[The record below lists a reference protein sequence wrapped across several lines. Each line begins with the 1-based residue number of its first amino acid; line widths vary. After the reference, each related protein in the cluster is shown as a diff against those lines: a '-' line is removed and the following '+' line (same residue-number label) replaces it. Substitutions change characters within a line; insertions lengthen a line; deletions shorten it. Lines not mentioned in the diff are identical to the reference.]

1 MTETKDLI
9 IITAS
14 CGKNLELSEKFLEK
28 SNELKISSEIL
39 DLTTLN
45 IPLFNPRIHS
55 KENIPNEIKE
65 LKKKLFKIEKWV
77 ICAPEYNG
85 SIPPILSN
93 FIAWLSISGDDF
105 RNLFNGQPIAI
116 ATFSG
121 GIGLE
126 LLTSLRI
133 QLVHLGSQVLGRQ
146 LLSSYSKPI
155 ETKTCLLY
163 TSPSPRDR
171 TRSRMPSSA

>member
-1 MTETKDLI
+1 MNDSKEI
-9 IITAS
+9 IIISAS
-14 CGKNLELSEKFLEK
+14 CGKNLELSQKFLEK
-28 SNELKISSEIL
+28 SNEMKISSEIL
-39 DLTTLN
+39 DLTTLD
-45 IPLFNPRIHS
+45 IPLFNPRIHNN
-55 KENIPNEIKE
+55 ENIPVKILEIKE
-65 LKKKLFKIEKWV
+65 KLFATEKWI

-85 SIPPILSN
+85 SIPPILTN

-121 GIGLE
+121 GVGLE

-146 LLSSYSKPI
+146 LFASFSKPI
-155 ETKTCLLY
+155 DSKTIEDIIQRLSQMKKLK
-163 TSPSPRDR
+163 T
-171 TRSRMPSSA
+171 

>member
-1 MTETKDLI
+1 MTESKDLI
-9 IITAS
+9 IISAS
-14 CGKNLELSEKFLEK
+14 CGKNLELSKKFLEK
-28 SNELKISSEIL
+28 SNELQISSEIL

-45 IPLFNPRIHS
+45 IPLFNPRIHT
-55 KENIPNEIKE
+55 KDNIPVEIQE
-65 LKKKLFKIEKWV
+65 IKKKLLEIERWI

-116 ATFSG
+116 STFSG

-155 ETKTCLLY
+155 DSRTIEDIIKRLLQMKKIN
-163 TSPSPRDR
+163 T
-171 TRSRMPSSA
+171 

>member
-1 MTETKDLI
+1 MK
-9 IITAS
+9 
-14 CGKNLELSEKFLEK
+14 K
-28 SNELKISSEIL
+28 SNELKITSEIL
-39 DLTTLN
+39 DLTTLD

-55 KENIPNEIKE
+55 KENIPFEIIKIKE
-65 LKKKLFKIEKWV
+65 KLFASEKWI

-93 FIAWLSISGDDF
+93 LIAWLSVSGDDF
-105 RNLFNGQPIAI
+105 RDLFNGQPIAI

-121 GIGLE
+121 GVGLE

-146 LLSSYSKPI
+146 LLSSFSKPFDINTI
-155 ETKTCLLY
+155 EDIILRLLQ
-163 TSPSPRDR
+163 
-171 TRSRMPSSA
+171 MQKLKI

>member
-1 MTETKDLI
+1 M
-9 IITAS
+9 TAS
-14 CGKNLELSEKFLEK
+14 CGKNLELSKKFQEK
-28 SNELKISSEIL
+28 SNDLQISSEIL
-39 DLTTLN
+39 DLTSFD
-45 IPLFNPRIHS
+45 IPLFNPRLHS
-55 KENIPNEIKE
+55 KENIPVEIIEIKE
-65 LKKKLFKIEKWV
+65 KLFVSEKWI

-93 FIAWLSISGDDF
+93 LIAWLSISGDDF

-155 ETKTCLLY
+155 DDKTIEDIIQRLLQ
-163 TSPSPRDR
+163 
-171 TRSRMPSSA
+171 MKKLKV

>member
-1 MTETKDLI
+1 MNDSKEI
-9 IITAS
+9 IIISAS
-14 CGKNLELSEKFLEK
+14 CGKNLELSQKFLEK
-28 SNELKISSEIL
+28 SNEMKISSEIL
-39 DLTTLN
+39 DLTTLD
-45 IPLFNPRIHS
+45 IPLFNPRIHNN
-55 KENIPNEIKE
+55 ENIPVKILEIKE
-65 LKKKLFKIEKWV
+65 KLFATEKWI

-85 SIPPILSN
+85 SIPPILTN

-121 GIGLE
+121 GVGLE

-146 LLSSYSKPI
+146 LFSSFSKPI
-155 ETKTCLLY
+155 DSKTIEDIIQRLSQMKKLET
-163 TSPSPRDR
+163 
-171 TRSRMPSSA
+171 

>member
-1 MTETKDLI
+1 MIKTKDLI
-9 IITAS
+9 IISAS

-39 DLTTLN
+39 DLTTLD

-55 KENIPNEIKE
+55 KDNIPIEVETI
-65 LKKKLFKIEKWV
+65 KKKLFAIEKWV
-77 ICAPEYNG
+77 ICSPEYNG

-93 FIAWLSISGDDF
+93 FIAWLSISGEDF
-105 RNLFNGQPIAI
+105 RNLFNGRPIAI

-155 ETKTCLLY
+155 DTKTIEDILRKLLQMKKLN
-163 TSPSPRDR
+163 T
-171 TRSRMPSSA
+171 

>member
-1 MTETKDLI
+1 MNDTKEI
-9 IITAS
+9 IIISAS
-14 CGKNLELSEKFLEK
+14 CGKNLELSQIFLEK
-28 SNELKISSEIL
+28 SSEMKISSEIL
-39 DLTTLN
+39 DLTTLD

-55 KENIPNEIKE
+55 SENIPVKILKIKE
-65 LKKKLFKIEKWV
+65 KLFATEKWI

-85 SIPPILSN
+85 SIPPILTN

-105 RNLFNGQPIAI
+105 RDLFNGQPIAI

-121 GIGLE
+121 GVGLE

-146 LLSSYSKPI
+146 LFSSFSKPI
-155 ETKTCLLY
+155 DSKTIEDIIQRLSQMKKLK
-163 TSPSPRDR
+163 T
-171 TRSRMPSSA
+171 

>member
-1 MTETKDLI
+1 MNDSKEI
-9 IITAS
+9 IIISAS
-14 CGKNLELSEKFLEK
+14 CGKNLELSQKFLEK
-28 SNELKISSEIL
+28 SSEMKISSEIL
-39 DLTTLN
+39 DLTTLD

-55 KENIPNEIKE
+55 SENIPVKILKIKE
-65 LKKKLFKIEKWV
+65 KLFATEKWI

-85 SIPPILSN
+85 SIPPILTN

-121 GIGLE
+121 GVGLE

-146 LLSSYSKPI
+146 LFSSFSKPI
-155 ETKTCLLY
+155 DSKTIEDIIQRLSQMKKLK
-163 TSPSPRDR
+163 T
-171 TRSRMPSSA
+171 

>member
-1 MTETKDLI
+1 MSETSELI

-14 CGKNLELSEKFLEK
+14 NGNNLNLSKKFFEK
-28 SNELKISSEIL
+28 SKELNIKSEIL
-39 DLTTLN
+39 DLTEYNL
-45 IPLFNPRIHS
+45 PLFNPRNKP
-55 KENIPNEIKE
+55 KENIPEEIEKIKE
-65 LKKKLFKIEKWV
+65 QLLNTEKWI

-93 FIAWLSISGDDF
+93 LIAWLSISGDDF

-121 GIGLE
+121 GQGIE

-146 LLSSYSKPI
+146 LSSSFSKPAEENTI
-155 ETKTCLLY
+155 QDIIKRLMQMKKLTIDY
-163 TSPSPRDR
+163 
-171 TRSRMPSSA
+171 

>member
-1 MTETKDLI
+1 MTNSNDLI
-9 IITAS
+9 IISAS
-14 CGKNLELSEKFLEK
+14 CGKNLELSKKFKEV
-28 SNELKISSEIL
+28 SSELNISSEIL
-39 DLTTLN
+39 DLTTVD
-45 IPLFNPRIHS
+45 IPLFNPRIHT
-55 KENIPNEIKE
+55 KENIPHSIIEIKE
-65 LKKKLFKIEKWV
+65 KLFKTEKWI

-146 LLSSYSKPI
+146 LLSSYNKPI
-155 ETKTCLLY
+155 DIKTIKDIIKRLNQMNKLQ
-163 TSPSPRDR
+163 T
-171 TRSRMPSSA
+171 

>member
-1 MTETKDLI
+1 MNDSKEI
-9 IITAS
+9 IIISAS
-14 CGKNLELSEKFLEK
+14 CGKNLELSKKFLEK
-28 SNELKISSEIL
+28 SSEMKISSEIL
-39 DLTTLN
+39 DLTTLD

-55 KENIPNEIKE
+55 KENVPVKILAIKE
-65 LKKKLFKIEKWV
+65 KLFATEKWI

-85 SIPPILSN
+85 SIPPILTN

-146 LLSSYSKPI
+146 LFSSFSKPI
-155 ETKTCLLY
+155 DSKTIEDIIQRLSQMKRLK
-163 TSPSPRDR
+163 T
-171 TRSRMPSSA
+171 

>member
-1 MTETKDLI
+1 MTDSKNLI
-9 IITAS
+9 IISAS
-14 CGKNLELSEKFLEK
+14 CGENLELSKKFHEK

-39 DLTTLN
+39 DLTMFD
-45 IPLFNPRIHS
+45 IPLFNPRIHT
-55 KENIPNEIKE
+55 KKNIPLEVIKI
-65 LKKKLFKIEKWV
+65 KQKLFSNEKWI

-93 FIAWLSISGDDF
+93 LIAWLSISGDDF
-105 RNLFNGQPIAI
+105 RDLFNGQPIAI

-121 GIGLE
+121 GVGLE

-146 LLSSYSKPI
+146 FLSSYSKPI
-155 ETKTCLLY
+155 DTETIKDIIQRLMQMKKLKI
-163 TSPSPRDR
+163 
-171 TRSRMPSSA
+171 

>member
-1 MTETKDLI
+1 MTNSKDLI
-9 IITAS
+9 IISAS
-14 CGKNLELSEKFLEK
+14 CGQNLKLAKKFQEK
-28 SNELKISSEIL
+28 SNELLFNSEIL
-39 DLTTLN
+39 DLTTFD
-45 IPLFNPRIHS
+45 IPLYNPRIHTKKS
-55 KENIPNEIKE
+55 IPVEIVEIKE
-65 LKKKLFKIEKWV
+65 KLFANEKWI

-93 FIAWLSISGDDF
+93 LIAWLSISGEDF

-121 GIGLE
+121 GVGLE

-146 LLSSYSKPI
+146 LFSSFNKPVDMKTIEDIIQRLSQMK
-155 ETKTCLLY
+155 KLNL
-163 TSPSPRDR
+163 
-171 TRSRMPSSA
+171 

>member
-1 MTETKDLI
+1 MNDSKEI
-9 IITAS
+9 IIISAS
-14 CGKNLELSEKFLEK
+14 CGKNLELSQKFLEK
-28 SNELKISSEIL
+28 SSEMKINSEIL

-55 KENIPNEIKE
+55 SENIPVEILKMKE
-65 LKKKLFKIEKWV
+65 KLFATEKWI

-85 SIPPILSN
+85 SIPPILTN

-105 RNLFNGQPIAI
+105 RDLFNGQPIAI

-146 LLSSYSKPI
+146 LFSSFSKPI
-155 ETKTCLLY
+155 DSKTIEDIIQRLSQMKKLK
-163 TSPSPRDR
+163 T
-171 TRSRMPSSA
+171 

>member
-1 MTETKDLI
+1 MTEAKNLI
-9 IITAS
+9 IISAS
-14 CGKNLELSEKFLEK
+14 CGKNLELSKKFLERSK
-28 SNELKISSEIL
+28 ILKIQAEIL
-39 DLTTLN
+39 DLTSLD
-45 IPLFNPRIHS
+45 IPLFNPRTHNT
-55 KENIPNEIKE
+55 ENIPTEIINIKE
-65 LKKKLFKIEKWV
+65 RLFLAEKWI

-155 ETKTCLLY
+155 ELKTIDDILRRLSQMKKL
-163 TSPSPRDR
+163 T
-171 TRSRMPSSA
+171 T

>member
-1 MTETKDLI
+1 MTEAKDLI
-9 IITAS
+9 IISAS

-39 DLTTLN
+39 DLTTLD
-45 IPLFNPRIHS
+45 IPLFNPRIHT
-55 KENIPNEIKE
+55 KDNIPVEITSI
-65 LKKKLFKIEKWV
+65 KKKLFKIEKWV

-105 RNLFNGQPIAI
+105 RNLFNGQQIAI

-155 ETKTCLLY
+155 DTKTIEDIIQRLLQMQKLK
-163 TSPSPRDR
+163 T
-171 TRSRMPSSA
+171 

>member
-1 MTETKDLI
+1 MTDSKDLI
-9 IITAS
+9 IISAS
-14 CGKNLELSEKFLEK
+14 CGKNLELSQKFQEK
-28 SNELKISSEIL
+28 SNKLKINSEIL
-39 DLTTLN
+39 DLTTFD
-45 IPLFNPRIHS
+45 IPLFNPRNHT
-55 KENIPNEIKE
+55 KENIPVEVIEIKE
-65 LKKKLFKIEKWV
+65 KLFNTEKWI

-93 FIAWLSISGDDF
+93 LIAWLSVSGDDF

-146 LLSSYSKPI
+146 LLSSYNKPI
-155 ETKTCLLY
+155 DTETIEDIIQRLSQMKKLKI
-163 TSPSPRDR
+163 
-171 TRSRMPSSA
+171 

>member
-1 MTETKDLI
+1 MPDSKDLI
-9 IITAS
+9 IISAS
-14 CGKNLELSEKFLEK
+14 CGKNLELSKKFQEK
-28 SNELKISSEIL
+28 SNELKLNSEIL
-39 DLTTLN
+39 DLTTLD
-45 IPLFNPRIHS
+45 IPLFNPRIHT
-55 KENIPNEIKE
+55 KENIPVEIIEIKE
-65 LKKKLFKIEKWV
+65 KLFNTEKWI

-93 FIAWLSISGDDF
+93 LIAWLSVSGDDF

-121 GIGLE
+121 GVGLE

-146 LLSSYSKPI
+146 LLSSFSKPVDIKTI
-155 ETKTCLLY
+155 EDIIQRLSQMKKL
-163 TSPSPRDR
+163 RV
-171 TRSRMPSSA
+171 